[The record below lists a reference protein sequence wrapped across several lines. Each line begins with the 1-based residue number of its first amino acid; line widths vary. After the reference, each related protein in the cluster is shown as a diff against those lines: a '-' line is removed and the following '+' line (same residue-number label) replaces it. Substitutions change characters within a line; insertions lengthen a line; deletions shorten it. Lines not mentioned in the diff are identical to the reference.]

1 MLTRLMLAL
10 PDGIRP
16 LAGALIGVM
25 ALLYLMIAVYAMR
38 RWGRRHIQ
46 PASNLPPVTVLK
58 PLHGI
63 EHGLYENLRSF
74 CDQDYPEFQI
84 IFGAHDADDPA
95 LSVAR
100 HLAKEFPGRQF
111 DIVVDPHL
119 YGGNHKASNLANMM
133 GCARHEY
140 VIAADADIRVGRDYL
155 SCLMVPLQEPGTG
168 VVTCLYRARPW
179 AGLWS
184 ALGAESIN
192 NGFAPS
198 VLVARLL
205 GSQSYCSGAT
215 LGLRRTTLEAIG
227 GFPAVAKHL
236 ADDYLL
242 GALAR
247 RQGLRT
253 VLSSYVVE
261 TTVDEPNMRS
271 YLSHE
276 LRWLRTIRTLEP
288 WGYLFSGITYALPVS
303 LLGAALASGH
313 PTVLI
318 LPFVVLVFRVML
330 YLETRRK
337 KNMGVFGSPL
347 WVIPVRDFVSFGLWI
362 AGFASYRVRWRGRD
376 LSVRPDGHI
385 EANKE

>member
-1 MLTRLMLAL
+1 MIVV
-10 PDGIRP
+10 PDGIQFF
-16 LAGALIGVM
+16 AGVLIGIM
-25 ALLYLMIAVYAMR
+25 ALLYVMGAVYAMR
-38 RWGRRHIQ
+38 RWGRRRMQ
-46 PASNLPPVTVLK
+46 LASNLPPVTVLK

-84 IFGAHDADDPA
+84 IFGAQNPDDPA
-95 LSVAR
+95 LNVAR
-100 HLAKEFPGRQF
+100 RLEKEFPDRQF
-111 DIVVDPHL
+111 DIVVDPRLH
-119 YGGNHKASNLANMM
+119 GGNHKASNLANMM
-133 GCARHEY
+133 GRARHGY

-155 SCLMVPLQEPGTG
+155 SCLMGPLQEPGTG

-184 ALGAESIN
+184 VLGAESIN

-198 VLVARLL
+198 VLVAHFL
-205 GSQSYCSGAT
+205 GSRSYCSGAT
-215 LGLRRTTLEAIG
+215 MGLRRATLEAIG
-227 GFPAVAKHL
+227 GFSTVSQHL

-253 VLSSYVVE
+253 VLSPYVVE
-261 TTVDEPNMRS
+261 TTVDEPRIRS
-271 YLSHE
+271 FLSHE
-276 LRWLRTIRTLEP
+276 LRWLRTIRTREP

-303 LLGAALASGH
+303 LLGAALARSR
-313 PTVLI
+313 PAVLI
-318 LPFVVLVFRVML
+318 LPFVVLLFRVML
-330 YLETRRK
+330 YFETRRK
-337 KNMGVFGSPL
+337 KTMGVCGSPL

-362 AGFASYRVRWRGRD
+362 AGFASRRVRWQGRN